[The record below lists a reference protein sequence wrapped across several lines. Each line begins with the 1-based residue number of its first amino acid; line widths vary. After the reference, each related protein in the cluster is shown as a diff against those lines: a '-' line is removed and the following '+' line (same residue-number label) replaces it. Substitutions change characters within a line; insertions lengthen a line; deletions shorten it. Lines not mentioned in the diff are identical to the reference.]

1 MKKIKTKY
9 PLILSITAAVSTIA
23 VGVLTARST
32 VKAVHI
38 LKMAEDESEKEL
50 SKKEKA
56 ELLVPTYI
64 PPALVCMFAISC
76 IMGAHVLNRKQQ
88 ASLVSA
94 YVALDKTY
102 KRYCEK
108 VSERYGRDVDRE
120 IKTEIV
126 EEECRE
132 FNCAP
137 EVDTVLFYDEYTAT
151 YFESTTEKVTEA
163 EEAFNAAIK
172 YHGSANISLLFDL
185 INPQNIIHMDDYI
198 FEYCYPTTFTK
209 EVIFEHEVTYIND
222 DLECWIIRQPY
233 YA

>member
-9 PLILSITAAVSTIA
+9 PLILSITAAVGTVA

-38 LKMAEDESEKEL
+38 LKIAEDESEKEL

-56 ELLVPTYI
+56 ELLIPTYI
-64 PPALVCMFAISC
+64 PPALVCLFTISC

-108 VSERYGRDVDRE
+108 VSERYGKEVDRE

-198 FEYCYPTTFTK
+198 FEYCYQTTFTK